1 MDFFRAGPEADG
13 QGSRMTKG
21 LGAWLLGYGFIL
33 FACGAAAYLANPTF
47 QLLLVAGAVTGGLMA
62 ALGVVSIQGA
72 KWVPRAASMLTLIF
86 MMAGLALVMQYGL
99 KVIKE
104 STGLVEGIISLVV
117 FFASATALWRLKKEK
132 A

>member
-1 MDFFRAGPEADG
+1 
-13 QGSRMTKG
+13 MTKG
-21 LGAWLLGYGFIL
+21 VGAWLLGYGFIL
-33 FACGAAAYLANPTF
+33 FACGAVAYLVNPTF
-47 QLLLVAGAVTGGLMA
+47 PLLLAVGAVTGGLMA

-117 FFASATALWRLKKEK
+117 FFASATALWRLKKK